1 MSARLRLSNPL
12 AAAAWLALFW
22 PGRLLGDSSGAL
34 FAGFVVV
41 SALFVIAVKDA
52 PWESRAPSRLAA
64 GLTGVLFLCAAG
76 SLVFAAAFKGA
87 EAGAARWAALLRWA
101 GLGLFTVQLIRF
113 FDETSRRALERGLFA
128 LPFVALVLLAAFR
141 LDLPLLAP
149 LARALYDDPGRLA
162 APFERAD
169 LLGAALAMGLFYLP
183 TRRGE
188 LAVAAHAAASTAA
201 LALTGSLP
209 SWAAAW
215 LGLCAWGALAFTD
228 SARRRRLPRPV
239 LLGLG
244 LFLALSTGG
253 LFALRASRQAPV
265 FAADASS
272 AAVDP
277 VRDLF
282 WNSPLLGWGPSP
294 RAESLARS
302 QFSLWL
308 LRGGAVGLLAALA
321 ALLPVAW
328 RLRPGLA
335 PHPGA
340 AAALLACLAALLAG
354 MPLLESDRLAV
365 LSGLLAAAALRRPA

>member
-1 MSARLRLSNPL
+1 MSVRLRLSNPL
-12 AAAAWLALFW
+12 AAAAWFALFW
-22 PGRLLGDSSGAL
+22 PGRSLGGLGDGL
-34 FAGFVVV
+34 FAGLVVV
-41 SALFVIAVKDA
+41 SALLVISAKDA

-64 GLTGVLFLCAAG
+64 ALTGMLLLCAAG

-87 EAGAARWAALLRWA
+87 EAGAAEWAVLLRWA
-101 GLGLFTVQLIRF
+101 GLGLFAVQLIRF
-113 FDETSRRALERGLFA
+113 FDEPSRRALERGLFA
-128 LPFVALVLLAAFR
+128 LPFVALILLAAFR

-162 APFERAD
+162 APFESSD

-183 TRRGE
+183 MRRDE

-201 LALTGSLP
+201 LVLTGSRP
-209 SWAAAW
+209 AWAAAW

-228 SARRRRLPRPV
+228 SSRRRHLPRPA

-244 LFLALSTGG
+244 LFLALSVGG
-253 LFALRASRQAPV
+253 LWALRAALQVPV
-265 FAADASS
+265 S
-272 AAVDP
+272 AAAADP

-282 WNSPLLGWGPSP
+282 WGSPLLGWGPSP

-302 QFSLWL
+302 QLSLWL

-321 ALLPVAW
+321 AMAPVAW

-365 LSGLLAAAALRRPA
+365 LGGLLAAAALRRPA